1 MFCVSLRSVDPLLAA
16 WRARAATRAWRA
28 WHEKIETT
36 ALCLLACVRSMA
48 PQRWERG
55 VAQPSVLKNKTF
67 VVVCLKGA
75 VIMSMN
81 WWLMIP
87 PHYAMKESTDL
98 STFFIEQLVFVK
110 KQR

>member
-1 MFCVSLRSVDPLLAA
+1 MPARLSAVDG
-16 WRARAATRAWRA
+16 
-28 WHEKIETT
+28 TT
-36 ALCLLACVRSMA
+36 TMG
-48 PQRWERG
+48 RG
-55 VAQPSVLKNKTF
+55 VAQPSLLKNKNF

-87 PHYAMKESTDL
+87 PNCAMKESTDH
-98 STFFIEQLVFVK
+98 SAFFIEQLVFAK